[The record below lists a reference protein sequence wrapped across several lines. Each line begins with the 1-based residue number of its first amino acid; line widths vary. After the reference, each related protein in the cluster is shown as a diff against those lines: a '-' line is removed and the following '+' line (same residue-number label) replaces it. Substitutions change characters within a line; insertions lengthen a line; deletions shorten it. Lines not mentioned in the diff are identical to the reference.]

1 MLGVTALL
9 LAVAPLPQRG
19 WMEANADTQFFTI
32 PVTRDAVDQAE
43 KALEHI
49 LSERW
54 SEALRHLQRLLTDHT
69 GDLLPH
75 GWGEDE
81 EQHSLY
87 RVHSGAA
94 EYADELLRSLP
105 PEALDLY
112 RARYGPAART
122 ALAEARGAGDRRA
135 LMDVASRWPITDA
148 AEEAWW
154 TLGDLEFEL
163 GHVEAALENY
173 RRAAELVTLAERELP
188 AGAERRFQLCAE
200 LGRGA
205 ELTELPA
212 GSSGIASQDSDSPTT
227 AGLFLSGP
235 GQGNGPIP
243 KADADEPWSVSLP
256 NHPYGSNIETFN
268 LYPVL
273 SGDRVFVNTSL
284 RVLAVDAYSGRTLWT
299 SDEPS
304 GWGVDDKDD
313 RRDFYQGIDRTS
325 GMIAAAASDGVV
337 VAPLQVRYEN
347 LPNSDFQ
354 GITIMVTIPERRLFA
369 FDAATGEPLW
379 DHEPPPAWD
388 GFSGSFG
395 TRMQVA
401 GPPVISGSRVLV
413 PSYRLQSRIDYHVA
427 CYDLFSGEL
436 LWQTSLISGQREL
449 NMFGRHEEEFCAP
462 PVRVEG
468 DVVLALTQL
477 GTLGA
482 LDLFTGRI
490 LWESLYEQIAL
501 PKTRTWATQNRQ
513 QYWRN
518 APPVVADGAVLA
530 TPLDSDCLTAFD
542 LKTGAQLWSW
552 RHRNFKPPGTA
563 LAPNVLLGAD
573 RDTVYFGGGS
583 VSAWRKSGGL
593 ATPGGSF
600 SNLWFEE
607 LKEIASAGH
616 HPDTLLRTPPRPAL
630 GRDEILVQTPKN
642 RVTIERRGSGRRSA
656 SVPWTQREMGN
667 ALLGNGVLYTLS
679 SRHLSGFF
687 DWHVLLRRAHQ
698 RLAEAPDDSDAI
710 LDLGGLLGRQGRR
723 LREDGDRQGS
733 LEVLADAREVLEPQ
747 LERHPGDLRLA
758 QSLHAILRTEAGV
771 RADGAD
777 VATALTLLERSLE
790 LTHDLESR
798 RDTLLELEALSR
810 VRRPDRWMQVLD
822 ELLEI
827 PSVLSMPE
835 WSLSRDGSP
844 YPENDPWVGV
854 SPQDRHPVPLGLW
867 VLVQRASAWAE
878 RGQVVAELEDL
889 HAILAL
895 YPEYPLPG
903 DRTGSDLA
911 DERIRERLE
920 RGGREAYAPFEA
932 RATERLEE
940 ALAESDRGALETL
953 IRRYPHAEAADAARR
968 TLLDWGF
975 RQGDA
980 AEVARRVQESL
991 SESSTPNA
999 ADREL
1004 LSKLALVLGQSGND
1018 RVVRAMRDAFF
1029 KTGDTEADR
1038 AVQRFVETLAPPPA
1052 PDTLDQ
1058 VVFDESLQRVE
1069 SLEGSWEYVGRTA
1082 STDGHTILVLGSGRE
1097 LAAFSSKAPAGPL
1110 WSTRTREPIPPS
1122 YTRAGVSV
1130 THDRVLIGT
1139 AGEVSAYDT
1148 LTGTRAWSW
1157 VSLARDIYS
1166 MREKDGVVLIQTGSS
1181 SSNVQVRALDTH
1193 TGSEL
1198 WSRRLPS
1205 GNWLPDPTFGEGLAV
1220 YTTNN
1225 FGSPPAVAVTFDL
1238 FRGTELA
1245 LFDIFTRVGP
1255 EHGAWIEGTTLL
1267 LPVFQPTRP
1276 TDDDLLAIDVTSG
1289 AKLWGLRL
1297 ERDLDLHSVALHGDD
1312 AYLIARSGRQQAAE
1326 GEVLE
1331 LDARLGATRKIVNL
1345 QLGQEPLGWRSGH
1358 TVELE
1363 APYLFLLERIS
1374 GASSVPV
1381 TAVHLPSGPLWLY
1394 RLPVS
1399 EEELSVRLLPTPAL
1413 ARDTI
1418 ALAYHTKSVGSKIP
1432 GVLLHLVD
1440 RATGVRRDSRRLSP
1454 QLSSTSQLRMRGL
1467 GSALFLIGA
1476 STSGESQTE
1485 IWMSR
1490 KQ

>member
-1 MLGVTALL
+1 MLATASLL

-32 PVTRDAVDQAE
+32 PVTRDAVDHAE

-49 LSERW
+49 GSRRW
-54 SEALRHLQRLLTDHT
+54 SEALRHLQRLLTDHA

-75 GWGEDE
+75 GWGAQEAPY
-81 EQHSLY
+81 SLY
-87 RVHSGAA
+87 RTHSGAA
-94 EYADELLRSLP
+94 EHADRLLRSLP
-105 PEALDLY
+105 REALDLY
-112 RARYGPAART
+112 RARYGPAARQ
-122 ALAEARGAGDRRA
+122 ALAEARDRGDRRA
-135 LMDVASRWPITDA
+135 LMDVASRWPITEA
-148 AEEAWW
+148 AEGAWW
-154 TLGDLEFEL
+154 TLGDLELEL

-173 RRAAELVTLAERELP
+173 RRARELVALAERDLP
-188 AGAERRFQLCAE
+188 PGAERRFQLCAE

-205 ELTELPA
+205 ELTELPQ
-212 GSSGIASQDSDSPTT
+212 GSSGTEGSDTPTT

-243 KADADEPWSVSLP
+243 KADADEPWSVLLP
-256 NHPYGSNIETFN
+256 NHPYGSGIETYN

-304 GWGVDDKDD
+304 GWVTDEQED
-313 RRDFYQGIDRTS
+313 RRDFYKGIDRTS

-369 FDAATGEPLW
+369 FDAETGEPLW
-379 DHEPPPAWD
+379 NHEPPPAWD

-401 GPPVISGSRVLV
+401 GPPVIAGSRVLV

-427 CYDLFSGEL
+427 CYDLFSGDL

-501 PKTRTWATQNRQ
+501 PKTRTWTTQNRQ

-530 TPLDSDCLTAFD
+530 TPLDSDSLTAFD
-542 LKTGAQLWSW
+542 LETGAQLWSW

-583 VSAWRKSGGL
+583 VSAWRKPDGL
-593 ATPGGSF
+593 GTAGGSF

-616 HPDTLLRTPPRPAL
+616 HPDTLLRTPPRPLL
-630 GRDEILVQTPKN
+630 GRDEILVQTPKS
-642 RVTIERRGSGRRSA
+642 RVTVERRGSGRRSA
-656 SVPWTQREMGN
+656 SVAWTQREMGN

-679 SRHLSGFF
+679 GRYLSGFF

-698 RLAEAPDDSDAI
+698 RLAESPNDSGAI

-723 LREDGDRQGS
+723 LREDGDRSGA
-733 LEVLADAREVLEPQ
+733 LEVLSDAREVLEPQ
-747 LERHPGDLRLA
+747 LVREPGDVRLA
-758 QSLHAILRTEAGV
+758 ESLHGILRTEAAV

-777 VATALTLLERSLE
+777 VGGALTLLERALE
-790 LTHDLESR
+790 LTRDLESR

-810 VRRPDRWMQVLD
+810 VRRPDRWLEVLE
-822 ELLEI
+822 ELLAI
-827 PSVLSMPE
+827 PSVLSVPE
-835 WSLSRDGSP
+835 WSLTRDGSP

-854 SPQDRHPVPLGLW
+854 AAEDRPPVPLGLW

-878 RGQVVAELEDL
+878 RGRVDAELEDL

-903 DRTGSDLA
+903 DRNGFQLA

-920 RGGREAYAPFEA
+920 RAGREVYATFEA
-932 RATERLEE
+932 RAAERLDT
-940 ALAESDRGALETL
+940 ALAASDRAGLETL
-953 IRRYPHAEAADAARR
+953 IRRFPHSDAAMQARR

-975 RQGDA
+975 RAGDA

-991 SESSTPNA
+991 SGDSLPTDE
-999 ADREL
+999 DRVY
-1004 LSKLALVLGQSGND
+1004 LSKLALVLGRSGNH
-1018 RVVRAMRDAFF
+1018 RIARAMHDAFF
-1029 KTGDTEADR
+1029 RSADSDAAR
-1038 AVQRFVETLAPPPA
+1038 AVQRFVEELPPPPA
-1052 PDTLDQ
+1052 PDSYDG
-1058 VVFDESLQRVE
+1058 VVFDETLQRVE
-1069 SLEGSWEYVGRTA
+1069 SLEGTWEYVGRT
-1082 STDGHTILVLGSGRE
+1082 SSDDGQTIMVLGSGRE
-1097 LAAFSSKAPAGPL
+1097 LAAFSSARPADPL
-1110 WSTRTREPIPPS
+1110 WATRTREPIPPT
-1122 YTRAGVSV
+1122 YTRAGVAV
-1130 THDRVLIGT
+1130 THDRVLVGT
-1139 AGEVSAYDT
+1139 AGEVAAYD
-1148 LTGTRAWSW
+1148 LMTGVREWSW
-1157 VSLARDIYS
+1157 ASAARDIYS
-1166 MREKDGVVLIQTGSS
+1166 MRERDGVVLVQTGSS
-1181 SSNVQVRALDTH
+1181 SANVQVRAFDTH
-1193 TGSEL
+1193 SGSEL

-1205 GNWLPDPTFGEGLAV
+1205 GNWLPDPTFGDGLAV

-1225 FGSPPAVAVTFDL
+1225 FGSPPALAITLDL

-1245 LFDIFTRVGP
+1245 LFDIFCRVGP
-1255 EHGAWIEGTTLL
+1255 EHGGWIDGRALL

-1276 TDDDLLAIDVTSG
+1276 TDDDLLAIDVTTG

-1312 AYLIARSGRQQAAE
+1312 AYLVARSGRQQTTD
-1326 GEVLE
+1326 GEILE
-1331 LDARLGATRKIVNL
+1331 LDASLGATRKIVNL

-1374 GASSVPV
+1374 GASSIPV

-1399 EEELSVRLLPTPAL
+1399 EEELSVRLLPTPAIS
-1413 ARDTI
+1413 RDTI

-1467 GSALFLIGA
+1467 GSSLFLIGA
-1476 STSGESQTE
+1476 TTAGESQTE
-1485 IWMSR
+1485 IWTSR